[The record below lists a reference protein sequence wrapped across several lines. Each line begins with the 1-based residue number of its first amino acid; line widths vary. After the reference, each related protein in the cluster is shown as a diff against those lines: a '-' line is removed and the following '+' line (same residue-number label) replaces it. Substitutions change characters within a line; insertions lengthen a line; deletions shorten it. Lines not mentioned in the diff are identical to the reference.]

1 MRPVVIVT
9 GGSRGIGAA
18 TAKLFA
24 SEGYDVCISYV
35 SDADAAHVTVKAC
48 EGFGAKAIAVR
59 SDVANRQDVKHLFAI
74 CDEQLGPLSCLVNN
88 AGIIG
93 QSTRIQGLE
102 EEALEQTFRTNVFGL
117 LYCTQEASC
126 RMSSVNGGSGGTIIN
141 MSSVAAVLGS
151 PGEYVHYAAS
161 KAAVETISIGAGK
174 ELAREGIRVN
184 AIRVGTTN
192 TSIHASMGNPDRP
205 AKIAA
210 MTPMGRIAEP
220 EDIAQT
226 ALWLASDKS
235 GFVTGTVIT
244 VAGGL
249 SA

>member
-1 MRPVVIVT
+1 LRPVVLIT

-24 SEGYDVCISYV
+24 SEGYDVCISYL
-35 SDADAAHVTVKAC
+35 SDAAAAQLTVTAC
-48 EGFGAKAIAVR
+48 EEFGGKAMAVQG
-59 SDVANRQDVKHLFAI
+59 DVANPQDVEALFLA
-74 CDEQLGPLSCLVNN
+74 CDKELGRVSCLVNN
-88 AGIIG
+88 AGVIG
-93 QSTRIQGLE
+93 QSTSIQGLQQ
-102 EEALEQTFRTNVFGL
+102 EALEQTFRTNVFGL
-117 LYCTQEASC
+117 LYCTQEAAR
-126 RMSSVNGGSGGTIIN
+126 RMSTANGGTGGTIIN

-161 KAAVETISIGAGK
+161 KGAVETISIGAGK
-174 ELAREGIRVN
+174 ELASEGIRVN

-192 TSIHASMGNPDRP
+192 TSIHVLTGNPDRP
-205 AKIAA
+205 AKIAG

-226 ALWLASDKS
+226 ALWLASEKS
-235 GFVTGTVIT
+235 GFVTATVIT

>member
-1 MRPVVIVT
+1 
-9 GGSRGIGAA
+9 
-18 TAKLFA
+18 
-24 SEGYDVCISYV
+24 
-35 SDADAAHVTVKAC
+35 
-48 EGFGAKAIAVR
+48 
-59 SDVANRQDVKHLFAI
+59 
-74 CDEQLGPLSCLVNN
+74 
-88 AGIIG
+88 
-93 QSTRIQGLE
+93 
-102 EEALEQTFRTNVFGL
+102 
-117 LYCTQEASC
+117 
-126 RMSSVNGGSGGTIIN
+126 
-141 MSSVAAVLGS
+141 VAAVLGS

-161 KAAVETISIGAGK
+161 TGAVETISIGAGK
-174 ELAREGIRVN
+174 ELAPEGIRVN

-192 TSIHASMGNPDRP
+192 TSIHSMSGNPDRP